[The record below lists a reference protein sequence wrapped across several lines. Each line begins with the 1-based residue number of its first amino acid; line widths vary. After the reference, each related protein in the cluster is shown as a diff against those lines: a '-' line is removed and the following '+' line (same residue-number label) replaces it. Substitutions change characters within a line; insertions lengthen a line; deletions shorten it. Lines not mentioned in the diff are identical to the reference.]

1 MRQWGLLA
9 CTVFAALALG
19 ALGGRWVTRVG
30 LAVVGAWVGI
40 AASAFLQ
47 QEFWFVAWA
56 TVATYVSYFLGD
68 ISRLSGAGRLGMIA
82 FFVGTACVCAC
93 QPALLTNTTAGCAQS
108 ISDKCLDLIV
118 ALAANATS
126 KYTRKQCW
134 SSSYKYVNVMHD
146 RSSGAP

>member
-1 MRQWGLLA
+1 MGAAQWGLLA
-9 CTVFAALALG
+9 CTLFAALALG

-30 LAVVGAWVGI
+30 LAMVGAWVGI

-82 FFVGTACVCAC
+82 FFVGAARHLRTPE
-93 QPALLTNTTAGCAQS
+93 PALVAPQRAGHAQCRPACPAASRS
-108 ISDKCLDLIV
+108 I
-118 ALAANATS
+118 
-126 KYTRKQCW
+126 
-134 SSSYKYVNVMHD
+134 
-146 RSSGAP
+146 